1 MLTLHQSGQLVRLA
15 LEAGAPGVVLKSDL
29 ADSLVIA
36 ICRVARGEVSLTP
49 KVSEIVV
56 GGFVSA
62 EKTLMPGESTE
73 KRLTRRESELIQLL
87 EMGKAN
93 RLHLPALKLTVFC
106 TY

>member
-62 EKTLMPGESTE
+62 EKTLMPSGTE